1 MRLKEL
7 RSEKNLTLAQLA
19 NDLKTTPQVISRYER
34 GEREPDLATLSVIAV
49 YFGVSTD
56 YLLGRED
63 DFGNVAINAD
73 LSEEEK
79 EILRTYRNLSPKQKE
94 TFTAFIKNY
103 DTLMNK

>member
-7 RSEKNLTLAQLA
+7 RKERNLLQKEVAKAIGTSQA
-19 NDLKTTPQVISRYER
+19 NIGRWESGQN
-34 GEREPDLATLSVIAV
+34 EPSSHYVIALADF
-49 YFGVSTD
+49 FGVSAD

-79 EILRTYRNLSPKQKE
+79 EILKTYRNLSPKQKE